1 MSEGSVRLEVVEGE
15 GAGSAVVLSG
25 ISVIGRDAACALVV
39 ADRQV
44 SREHAVI
51 RPEEGFGFV
60 IEDLDSRAG
69 TFVNGVRTRKA
80 VLQEGDAIKVGTTTI
95 RVRIAAGGLQGE
107 VLPENVDVVKTRFM
121 PTARLTLDAVK
132 FRTRVR
138 DLSDTGSVSG
148 SSSESSEDARDEQ
161 RPTARLT
168 EGGDGSV
175 ETADLPEPPP
185 GGGQRD
191 DAAAV
196 ARRLELLCDISTSLA
211 AIHDPTRLTRETA
224 LRLFEMFPQA
234 RRIGFFELEED
245 KRGGDPT
252 LRPRYL
258 VDRSAREQGARVQ
271 VSHSVLQSAVQQR
284 QAILSE
290 DVSLDPRFRMAQSLE
305 EAGVCSII
313 CVPLCLGDRTLG
325 ALYLD
330 ATNPQQRF
338 DAGNLRLVTGVAA
351 ILAASFENARLFAR
365 VQAETMRRASLERY
379 FAPDL
384 LERVLKGEVPLARE
398 GALAQGTFIFVDI
411 RGFSRLTD
419 TTPPPVLVS
428 TLNAYFAAMQR
439 TIFRGG
445 GTVERF
451 GGDSI
456 LAYWGVVGVDPQAP
470 LHASRAA
477 LAMQVEVFRLNPEL
491 AQNGRP
497 RLRVAI
503 GVNSGEVIAGE
514 VGSPERYEFTIL
526 GDAVNLAR
534 RLESQALGW
543 EVCVGAATIEH
554 LGDAALHRP
563 LPPVKV
569 KGKDQPVALS
579 ALFGLRADTPSA
591 TTRRW
596 DLALVGTLDLGQG
609 AAAEEVLA
617 SGLEVNP
624 GRASLEVLTSQD
636 PVPGARVRVA
646 LTLPRAPEPINV
658 LARVRAASTDDTTMI
673 SAAQVAAAKG
683 VQRIMLDVEQPG
695 PLLQRLGARW

>member
-1 MSEGSVRLEVVEGE
+1 MSAGSVRLEIVEGE

-39 ADRQV
+39 QDRQV

-80 VLQEGDAIKVGTTTI
+80 VLQEGDAIKVGATTI
-95 RVRIAAGGLQGE
+95 RVRVTAGGLHGE

-138 DLSDTGSVSG
+138 DLSDTGRVT
-148 SSSESSEDARDEQ
+148 ESSEDAGDE
-161 RPTARLT
+161 RPTSRLT
-168 EGGDGSV
+168 VDGEAV
-175 ETADLPEPPP
+175 DDAQLPPP
-185 GGGQRD
+185 SSSPAPSTSGAVD
-191 DAAAV
+191 DAPAV

-290 DVSLDPRFRMAQSLE
+290 DVALDPRFRLAQSLE

-338 DAGNLRLVTGVAA
+338 DDGALRLVTGVAA

-456 LAYWGVVGVDPQAP
+456 LAYWGVVGQDPQAP
-470 LHASRAA
+470 LRASRAA

-491 AQNGRP
+491 AANGRP

-503 GVNSGEVIAGE
+503 GINSGEVIAGE

-563 LPPVKV
+563 LTPVSV

-579 ALFGLRADTPSA
+579 ALYGLRADSPSA

-609 AAAEEVLA
+609 ATPDEVFG

-624 GRASLEVLTSQD
+624 GRASLEVLTAQD
-636 PVPGARVRVA
+636 PLPGSRVRVT
-646 LTLPRAPEPINV
+646 LTLPRAQEPIV
-658 LARVRAASTDDTTMI
+658 ALARVRGASTDDTTMI

-683 VQRIMLDVEQPG
+683 LQRIMLDLEQPG
-695 PLLQRLGARW
+695 PFLQRLGARW

>member
-1 MSEGSVRLEVVEGE
+1 MSAGSVRLEITEGE

-39 ADRQV
+39 QDRQV

-80 VLQEGDAIKVGTTTI
+80 VLQEGDAIKVGTTVI
-95 RVRIAAGGLQGE
+95 RVRITAGGLHGE

-132 FRTRVR
+132 FRTRVK
-138 DLSDTGSVSG
+138 DLSDTGKVSET
-148 SSSESSEDARDEQ
+148 SESSEDAADEQ
-161 RPTARLT
+161 RPTARLSVDT
-168 EGGDGSV
+168 TGDELPAAPPVGSV
-175 ETADLPEPPP
+175 V
-185 GGGQRD
+185 D

-258 VDRSAREQGARVQ
+258 VDRSQREQGARVQ

-290 DVSLDPRFRMAQSLE
+290 DVSLDPRFRLAQSLE

-470 LHASRAA
+470 LRASRAA
-477 LAMQVEVFRLNPEL
+477 LGMQLEVFRLNPEL
-491 AQNGRP
+491 AANGRP

-563 LPPVKV
+563 LPPVMV
-569 KGKDQPVALS
+569 KNKDQPVALS
-579 ALFGLRADTPSA
+579 ALFGLRADSPSA

-596 DLALVGTLDLGQG
+596 DLALVGTLDQGQQG
-609 AAAEEVLA
+609 VTPDEIFG

-624 GRASLEVLTSQD
+624 GRASLEILTAQD
-636 PVPGARVRVA
+636 PIPGSRVRVT
-646 LTLPRAPEPINV
+646 LTLPRSQEPIV
-658 LARVRAASTDDTTMI
+658 ALARVRGASTDDTTMI

-683 VQRIMLDVEQPG
+683 LQRIMLDLEQPA
-695 PLLQRLGARW
+695 PVLQRLGARW